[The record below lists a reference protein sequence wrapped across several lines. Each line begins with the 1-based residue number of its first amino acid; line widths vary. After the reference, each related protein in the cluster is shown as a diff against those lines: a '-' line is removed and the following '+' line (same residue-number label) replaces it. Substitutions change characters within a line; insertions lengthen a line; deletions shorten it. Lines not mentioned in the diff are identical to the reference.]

1 MELSKSLV
9 EVEEVLRYLV
19 EDERR
24 KIPREVF
31 EFINK
36 NKDKEYE
43 WYIDKSKKLQEQSL
57 SDEAVAILAYIN
69 MEYLLNSKQKRL
81 MKEFYELYD
90 RMNSNN

>member
-9 EVEEVLRYLV
+9 EVDEVLKYLV

>member
-9 EVEEVLRYLV
+9 QVEEVLKYLV
-19 EDERR
+19 EDEKR

-43 WYIDKSKKLQEQSL
+43 WNIDKSKKLQEQNL
-57 SDEAVAILAYIN
+57 SDEAIAILAYIN
-69 MEYLLNSKQKRL
+69 MKYLLNNEQKEL
-81 MKEFYELYD
+81 MEKFYELYD
-90 RMNSNN
+90 KMNDNN

>member
-9 EVEEVLRYLV
+9 QVEEVLKYLV
-19 EDERR
+19 EDEKR

-43 WYIDKSKKLQEQSL
+43 WKIDKSKKLQEQNL
-57 SDEAVAILAYIN
+57 SDEAIAILAYIN
-69 MEYLLNSKQKRL
+69 MKYLLNNAQKEL
-81 MKEFYELYD
+81 MEKFYELYD
-90 RMNSNN
+90 KMNDNN